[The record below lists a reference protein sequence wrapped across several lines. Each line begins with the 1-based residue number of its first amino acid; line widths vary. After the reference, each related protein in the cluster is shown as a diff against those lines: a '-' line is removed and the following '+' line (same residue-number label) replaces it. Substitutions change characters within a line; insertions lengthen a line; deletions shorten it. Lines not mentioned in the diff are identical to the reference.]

1 MFRTSDI
8 VLVAAMVA
16 AAAFTYTTKHKVE
29 AQLAE
34 VRKIEGRIRYEE
46 DTLSILKADWSL
58 LTQPA
63 RLQKLSEQY
72 QAELNLAPLEARQ
85 IVGADELPARPVEIE
100 DIIAPRGEGMAQS
113 DTDKT
118 TTGGTVQ

>member
-1 MFRTSDI
+1 VFRTADI
-8 VLVAAMVA
+8 VLIAAMVS

-34 VRKIEGRIRYEE
+34 VRRVEGKIRFEE
-46 DTLSILKADWSL
+46 DTLTILKADWSL

-63 RLQKLSEQY
+63 RLQKLTEIY
-72 QAELNLAPLEARQ
+72 QTELELAPLEARQ

-100 DIIAPRGEGMAQS
+100 DIISQPKQGLARN
-113 DTDKT
+113 TDKMT
-118 TTGGTVQ
+118 TSGVVQ